1 VVIGVNE
8 MDGMRRALRAVRVR
22 LRAAVIVVVSAGALI
37 AAPRAAHA
45 HPLHTTM
52 SEVTIDA
59 QRHVM
64 RIVVRAFADD
74 YLKAAMAARHL
85 NTIPTLDGADA
96 FAYLQSA
103 LSIDEGSHTIPL
115 RSCGFRTRADVVWL
129 CVETALPVDAAR
141 AHIRNALLWNLFDDQ
156 VNIVRATIGTN
167 ARSLL
172 FVKGDRAKPL
182 A

>member
-1 VVIGVNE
+1 MN
-8 MDGMRRALRAVRVR
+8 GMRRVLRRVRVR
-22 LRAAVIVVVSAGALI
+22 LRAPVIVAVGVGALI

-52 SEVTIDA
+52 SEITMDA

-64 RIVVRAFADD
+64 RVVVRAFAED
-74 YLKAAMAARHL
+74 YLKAVVAARHL
-85 NTIPTLDGADA
+85 KSTPTLDGAEA

-103 LSIDEGSHTIPL
+103 LSIDDGGSVLPL
-115 RSCGFRTRADVVWL
+115 RSCGIRTSANVVWL
-129 CVETALPVDAAR
+129 CVETAVPVDGAR
-141 AHIRNALLWNLFDDQ
+141 AHVRNALLWNLYDDQ
-156 VNIVRATIGTN
+156 VNIVRATLGAN
-167 ARSLL
+167 VRSIL